1 MIWLS
6 RITYLA
12 SRKTHEKITALWA
25 SRWFAHFN
33 SMSKPLENIMSL
45 QQQIDTLRQDLRR
58 YEYEYHV
65 LDNPTIPDAEYDR
78 LFHQLKA
85 LEAAHPELITA
96 DSPTQRVGAKPL
108 SGFAQIRHEIP
119 MLSLDNA
126 FSDEEFYAFVKRIED
141 RLIRLPEPL
150 TFCCEPKLDGLA
162 VSILYVN
169 GVLTQAATRGD
180 GTTGEDITAN
190 IRTIRNIPLQLLM
203 DNPPARLEVRG
214 EVFMPHAGFERLNQ
228 QALEKGEKTFAN
240 PRNAAAG
247 SLRQLDPKITSKR
260 PLVLNAYGI
269 GIAEGVDLP
278 NTHYDRL
285 QWLKSIG
292 IPVNPE
298 IRLCNGTDEVLDFYR
313 DIQNKRSSLG
323 YDIDGTV
330 LKINDIA
337 LQEKLGF
344 ISKAPR
350 WAIAYKFPAQE
361 ELTRLNDVE
370 FQVGRTGAITPVAKL
385 EPVFVAGVTVSNATL
400 HNSDEIERLDIAI
413 GDTVVIRRAGDVIP
427 QIIGVLHDR
436 RPADARPI
444 VFPKTCPVCDSAI
457 VRIEG
462 EAVARCTGGLFCAA
476 QRKEALK
483 HFVSRKAMD
492 IDGVGGKLIEQL
504 VDRELIHTP
513 ADLFKLDLITLTRLE
528 RMGAKSAENALASLE
543 KAKNTTLARFI
554 FALGIREVGEAT
566 ALNLANHFK
575 TLEALQNADLEALQ
589 QVPDVGEVVANRI
602 LAFWHEPHNVAV
614 VNDLIA
620 QGVHW
625 DDVEVKEVGE
635 NLFKGK
641 TVVLTGT
648 LTQMGRNE
656 AKALLQD
663 MGAKVS
669 GSVSAKTDFVIAGD
683 AAGSKLTKAQELGVT
698 VLTEEEFLAQI

>member
-1 MIWLS
+1 
-6 RITYLA
+6 
-12 SRKTHEKITALWA
+12 
-25 SRWFAHFN
+25 
-33 SMSKPLENIMSL
+33 MSL

-214 EVFMPHAGFERLNQ
+214 EVFMPHEGFERLNQ

-400 HNSDEIERLDIAI
+400 HNGDEIERLDIAI

-444 VFPKTCPVCDSAI
+444 VFPETCPVCDSAI

-513 ADLFKLDLITLTRLE
+513 ADLFKLDLTTLTRLE

-543 KAKNTTLARFI
+543 KAKHTTLARFI

-625 DDVEVKEVGE
+625 ETVETKEVTE
-635 NLFKGK
+635 NRFKGK

>member
-1 MIWLS
+1 
-6 RITYLA
+6 
-12 SRKTHEKITALWA
+12 
-25 SRWFAHFN
+25 
-33 SMSKPLENIMSL
+33 MSL
-45 QQQIDTLRQDLRR
+45 QQQIDTLRHDLRR

-228 QALEKGEKTFAN
+228 LALEKGEKTFAN

-260 PLVLNAYGI
+260 PLVLNAYSI

-292 IPVNPE
+292 IPVNLE

-400 HNSDEIERLDIAI
+400 HNGDEIERLDIAI

-444 VFPKTCPVCDSAI
+444 IFPKTCPVCDSAI

-504 VDRELIHTP
+504 VDRELVHTP
-513 ADLFKLDLITLTRLE
+513 ADLFKLDLTTLTRLE
-528 RMGAKSAENALASLE
+528 RMGTKSAENALASLE

-625 DDVEVKEVGE
+625 ETVETKEVTE
-635 NLFKGK
+635 NRFKGK

-683 AAGSKLTKAQELGVT
+683 AAGSKLIKAQELGVT
-698 VLTEEEFLAQI
+698 VLTEEEFLAEIQS

>member
-1 MIWLS
+1 
-6 RITYLA
+6 
-12 SRKTHEKITALWA
+12 
-25 SRWFAHFN
+25 
-33 SMSKPLENIMSL
+33 MSL

-126 FSDEEFYAFVKRIED
+126 FSDEDFYAFVKRIED
-141 RLIRLPEPL
+141 RLIRLPDPL

-228 QALEKGEKTFAN
+228 LALEKGEKTFAN

-260 PLVLNAYGI
+260 PLVLNAYSI

-400 HNSDEIERLDIAI
+400 HNGDEIERLDIAI

-444 VFPKTCPVCDSAI
+444 IFPKTCPVCDSAI

-504 VDRELIHTP
+504 VDRELVHTP
-513 ADLFKLDLITLTRLE
+513 ADLFKLDLTTLTRLE
-528 RMGAKSAENALASLE
+528 RMGTKSAENALASLE

-575 TLEALQNADLEALQ
+575 TLEALQNADLETLQ

-625 DDVEVKEVGE
+625 ETVKTKEVTE
-635 NLFKGK
+635 NRFKGK

-698 VLTEEEFLAQI
+698 VLTEEEFLAEIQS

>member
-1 MIWLS
+1 
-6 RITYLA
+6 
-12 SRKTHEKITALWA
+12 
-25 SRWFAHFN
+25 
-33 SMSKPLENIMSL
+33 MSL

-203 DNPPARLEVRG
+203 DNPPTRLEVRG
-214 EVFMPHAGFERLNQ
+214 EVFMPHEGFERLNQ

-400 HNSDEIERLDIAI
+400 HNGDEIERLDIAI

-436 RPADARPI
+436 RPANARPI
-444 VFPKTCPVCDSAI
+444 VFPETCPVCDSAI

-504 VDRELIHTP
+504 VDRELVHTP
-513 ADLFKLDLITLTRLE
+513 ADLFKLDLTTLTRLE

-543 KAKNTTLARFI
+543 KAKHTTLARFI

-602 LAFWHEPHNVAV
+602 LAFWQEPHNVAV
-614 VNDLIA
+614 VNDLIQ

>member
-1 MIWLS
+1 
-6 RITYLA
+6 
-12 SRKTHEKITALWA
+12 
-25 SRWFAHFN
+25 
-33 SMSKPLENIMSL
+33 MSL

-228 QALEKGEKTFAN
+228 LALEKGEKTFAN

-260 PLVLNAYGI
+260 PLVLNAYSI

-400 HNSDEIERLDIAI
+400 HNGDEIERLDIAI

-444 VFPKTCPVCDSAI
+444 IFPKTCPVCDSAI

-504 VDRELIHTP
+504 VDRELVHTP
-513 ADLFKLDLITLTRLE
+513 ADLFKLDLTTLTRLE
-528 RMGAKSAENALASLE
+528 RMGTKSAENALASLE

-575 TLEALQNADLEALQ
+575 TLEALQNADLETLQ

-625 DDVEVKEVGE
+625 ETVKTKEVTE
-635 NLFKGK
+635 NRFKGK

-698 VLTEEEFLAQI
+698 VLTEEEFLAEIQS

>member
-1 MIWLS
+1 M
-6 RITYLA
+6 T
-12 SRKTHEKITALWA
+12 
-25 SRWFAHFN
+25 
-33 SMSKPLENIMSL
+33 NI
-45 QQQIDTLRQDLRR
+45 QTQIDNLRKTLRQ

-65 LDNPTIPDAEYDR
+65 LDNPTVPDSEYDR

-85 LEAAHPELITA
+85 LELEHPEFFTS

-108 SGFAQIRHEIP
+108 SGFSQIRHEIP

-126 FSDEEFYAFVKRIED
+126 FSDEEFNAFVKRIED
-141 RLIRLPEPL
+141 RLIVLPKPL

-190 IRTIRNIPLQLLM
+190 IRTIRNIPLQLLT

-214 EVFMPHAGFERLNQ
+214 EVFMPHAGFERLNEY
-228 QALEKGEKTFAN
+228 ALEHGEKTFAN

-247 SLRQLDPKITSKR
+247 SLRQLDPNITSKR

-269 GIAEGVDLP
+269 GIAEGVELP
-278 NTHYDRL
+278 NTHYARL

-298 IRLCNGTDEVLDFYR
+298 IRLCNGTNEVLDFYR

-337 LQEKLGF
+337 LQNELGF

-361 ELTRLNDVE
+361 ELTVLNDVE

-400 HNSDEIERLDIAI
+400 HNGDEIERLNIAI

-427 QIIGVLHDR
+427 QIIGVLHER
-436 RPADARPI
+436 RPDNAKPI
-444 VFPKTCPVCDSAI
+444 IFPTNCPVCDSQI
-457 VRIEG
+457 IRIEG

-492 IDGVGGKLIEQL
+492 IDGIGGKLIEQL

-513 ADLFKLDLITLTRLE
+513 ADLFKLDLTTLTRLE
-528 RMGAKSAENALASLE
+528 RMGAKSAENALNSLE
-543 KAKNTTLARFI
+543 KAKSTTLARFI

-575 TLEALQNADLEALQ
+575 TLDALKAADLEQLQ

-602 LAFWHEPHNVAV
+602 FVFWREEHNVSV
-614 VNDLIA
+614 VEDLIA

-625 DDVEVKEVGE
+625 ETVEVKEASE
-635 NLFKGK
+635 NFFKDK

-656 AKALLQD
+656 AKSLLQQL
-663 MGAKVS
+663 GAKVS
-669 GSVSAKTDFVIAGD
+669 GSVSSKTDFVIAGD
-683 AAGSKLTKAQELGVT
+683 AAGSKLAKAQELNIR
-698 VLTEEEFLAQI
+698 VLTEDEFLEQVNVLN